1 MVTLATLANFDPTIF
16 DLLILPP
23 SLVKRTLTDAII
35 WKYGELEVLYSSPI
49 HLRHFI
55 GIWSRASQ
63 YTWEKLAAT
72 LTAEYNPIENYDRQ
86 EESTTTSSAKMTGN
100 GTNTGKDSA
109 NLSDKNQVYGFNLV
123 GTDPAD
129 NSASTSASTSE
140 STSSSIYT
148 SVNSADAKNV
158 SRIHGNIG
166 VTTTQKMLREERE
179 VAKFNIYDAIA
190 DDFRRRFLVWVY

>member
-1 MVTLATLANFDPTIF
+1 MVTLATLANYDPAIF
-16 DLLILPP
+16 NDIILPP
-23 SLVKRTLTDAII
+23 SLDHRTLIDTII
-35 WKYGELEVLYSSPI
+35 YKYGELEVLYSAPAILQHSV
-49 HLRHFI
+49 

-86 EESTTTSSAKMTGN
+86 EESTTTSSANTTGN
-100 GTNTGKDSA
+100 STNRGNDSA
-109 NLSDKNQVYGFNLV
+109 NLSDKNQVYGYNSLS
-123 GTDPAD
+123 TPAD

-148 SVNSADAKNV
+148 STNSADAKNV
-158 SRIHGNIG
+158 IRAHGNIG
-166 VTTTQKMLREERE
+166 VTTTQEMLTEERK
-179 VAKFNIYDAIA
+179 VAMFNIYDEIA